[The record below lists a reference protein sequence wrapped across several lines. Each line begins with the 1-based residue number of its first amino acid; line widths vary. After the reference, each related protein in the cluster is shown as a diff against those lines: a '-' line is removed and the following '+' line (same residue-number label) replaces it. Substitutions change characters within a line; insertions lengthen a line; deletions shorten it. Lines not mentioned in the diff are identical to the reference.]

1 MYVYVYTCDVCTYV
15 YVCLCMWCVYISPC
29 MGTCVC
35 LLSSCLTLSWRTCS
49 FSPGTGLWALL
60 PGPGIALDRHLSASP
75 WCPQQLHCVWNWPT
89 SFITCVSSR
98 GSGFALLCHSSPK
111 NLQCPHIRMKSRFL
125 SSKGLLWVSFCPLLT
140 IAIERHF
147 ALDKLNDILPC
158 WARLCLMPL
167 CFFLCFPLHLWM
179 PSFLHLSNFYFPFN
193 TLSDITPLGK
203 LPQHPSLM
211 EKAFHLQDG
220 HPVSH

>member
-1 MYVYVYTCDVCTYV
+1 MGWVYICVC
-15 YVCLCMWCVYISPC
+15 VCVFMHVMCVYKSVYGYMCPVSSPHARLFL
-29 MGTCVC
+29 GEPAPS
-35 LLSSCLTLSWRTCS
+35 LLGRQ
-49 FSPGTGLWALL
+49 TGLWALL
-60 PGPGIALDRHLSASP
+60 PGPGVALDSHLSASP
-75 WCPQQLHCVWNWPT
+75 WCPQQLYCVWNWLT
-89 SFITCVSSR
+89 SFITCVSSH

-140 IAIERHF
+140 IALERHF
-147 ALDKLNDILPC
+147 AVDKLNDILPC

-211 EKAFHLQDG
+211 ERALHLQDG